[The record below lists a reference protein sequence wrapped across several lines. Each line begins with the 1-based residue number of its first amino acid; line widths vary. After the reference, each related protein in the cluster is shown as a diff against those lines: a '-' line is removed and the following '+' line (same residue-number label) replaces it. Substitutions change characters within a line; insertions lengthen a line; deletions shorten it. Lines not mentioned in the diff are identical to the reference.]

1 MENQMALFEKDK
13 NSSDKAFIKILQQN
27 TYCYITVDDYAE
39 GIAEI
44 ISVSPE
50 NSTVEVRWKL
60 FCPCYSCQK
69 VPDDIYRTT
78 DIIPFELLHNEG
90 KTIRAVNSK
99 AVKDGIYNGIKI

>member
-1 MENQMALFEKDK
+1 MALFEKVK
-13 NSSDKAFIKILQQN
+13 NSSDKTFIKILQQN

-50 NSTVEVRWKL
+50 NATVEVRWLL

-69 VPDDIYRTT
+69 VPDDIYETT

-99 AVKDGIYNGIKI
+99 AVKDGIYNGIEIQH